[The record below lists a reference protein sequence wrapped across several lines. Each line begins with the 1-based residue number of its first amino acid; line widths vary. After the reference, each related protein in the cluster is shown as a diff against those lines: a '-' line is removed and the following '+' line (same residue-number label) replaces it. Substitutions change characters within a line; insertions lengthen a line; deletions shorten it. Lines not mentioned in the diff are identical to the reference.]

1 MRKWLERRR
10 ANRERQQLQQQYER
24 LLEEARDLQRGGDIK
39 AFASKTAA
47 AEEVGA
53 RLDGL
58 RQHDKGE

>member
-10 ANRERQQLQQQYER
+10 KIRERQLLQQHYER

-39 AFASKTAA
+39 AFASKTAE

-53 RLDGL
+53 RLDEM
-58 RQHDKGE
+58 REPAES